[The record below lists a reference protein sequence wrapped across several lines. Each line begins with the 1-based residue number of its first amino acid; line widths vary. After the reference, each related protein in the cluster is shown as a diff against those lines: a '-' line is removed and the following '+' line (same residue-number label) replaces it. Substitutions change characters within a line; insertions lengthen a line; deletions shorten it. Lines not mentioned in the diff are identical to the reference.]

1 MSEKLAKKKRKRT
14 QLFVDRMVSVSCCPN
29 YVVGILREGSLPC
42 FTVSTGR
49 IHGVNGGGLVPK
61 HSRPPNP
68 QLALLVPL
76 FPNLFPFIP
85 YTILDPPLLRI
96 HFKMKVGRAE
106 NSHFLIRTCLL
117 IKVVI
122 ICIRSSNFQK
132 ETFFKL
138 HWCILSVQKEIT
150 TLNIKPT

>member
-1 MSEKLAKKKRKRT
+1 MIIVEACRRNWQKKKKKTT
-14 QLFVDRMVSVSCCPN
+14 QLFVDRMVSCSPN
-29 YVVGILREGSLPC
+29 YFVGILREGSAW
-42 FTVSTGR
+42 R
-49 IHGVNGGGLVPK
+49 IHDVNGGGLVPK

-106 NSHFLIRTCLL
+106 NSYFLIQTFLL

-132 ETFFKL
+132 ETF
-138 HWCILSVQKEIT
+138 
-150 TLNIKPT
+150 